1 MTAQQHHLTAAATL
15 ARSIAGDDD
24 TRFAVVFHALANH
37 VETLAAGD
45 RNSNFEQTRAQLLA
59 ARDSS
64 RRATASTTGAT
75 DNALLYS
82 DRVYLENLD
91 ALGSAKTAIVGG
103 ELTTDFPDCVAVGS
117 QTKWCCSGTLVSP
130 NVVVTA
136 AHCIGAC
143 SERVYFGTDVRFP
156 EDGRIVAVKSAVK
169 HPAYRTV
176 NDIAVLILA
185 EPVQDVEPRAM
196 ITHPPTTTAVRLA
209 GFGNTDNQGRKGYGR
224 RRRVDVP
231 LASSDPRYGAD
242 PALEFVAGAPMLDR
256 DSCSGDSGGPAY
268 VAAGDTWLLAGA
280 TSRATNNSL
289 RPCGDG
295 GIYSRVDVHAEWI
308 RSVKGGL
315 W

>member
-1 MTAQQHHLTAAATL
+1 MAAVPDQEILQYSAQGQSCFQDQASRFRRQAIQLNANRAELDRSLIRVAQQHHLTAAATL

-117 QTKWCCSGTLVSP
+117 AKLV
-130 NVVVTA
+130 
-136 AHCIGAC
+136 AC
-143 SERVYFGTDVRFP
+143 SM
-156 EDGRIVAVKSAVK
+156 AA
-169 HPAYRTV
+169 RTG
-176 NDIAVLILA
+176 
-185 EPVQDVEPRAM
+185 PRM
-196 ITHPPTTTAVRLA
+196 PPMV
-209 GFGNTDNQGRKGYGR
+209 
-224 RRRVDVP
+224 
-231 LASSDPRYGAD
+231 
-242 PALEFVAGAPMLDR
+242 M
-256 DSCSGDSGGPAY
+256 
-268 VAAGDTWLLAGA
+268 
-280 TSRATNNSL
+280 
-289 RPCGDG
+289 
-295 GIYSRVDVHAEWI
+295 
-308 RSVKGGL
+308 
-315 W
+315 